1 MNEIVMLSLFIG
13 LLVFFFISGIP
24 VAFGLGLTSLVLML
38 LGVGPGVNPDII
50 ISRMFRGLDSFVLLC
65 VPLFIMGARIMNEAG
80 LTTRLFGFAN
90 QLVGRFKGGLAHVCV
105 IANMIMAGM
114 SGVATA
120 DAAGLGPIGLK
131 AMREAG
137 YEDGFSL
144 GLLGAAATIGPIIP
158 PSLPLVIFA
167 ILAGVSA
174 GKLLIAG
181 ILPGVLIGICLM
193 AMVYVVALRRNF
205 PMGERPTWATFRR
218 SFCEAGPALL
228 TPLILVGGIV
238 SGIFTVTEAA
248 GIATLYSLALGFAY
262 RTFTWRM
269 FWSISRATMLD
280 SATIMLII
288 ATAQVYGFLA
298 VSTGLP
304 VILAEKLLA
313 ISKNPLAIL
322 MIINVILLI
331 VGCFLETIASLTL
344 LTPIFMPIVKQVGID
359 PVQFGIVM
367 VFNLMIGLLT
377 PPFGAVLFVLNKVTG
392 VDLATVIRGVVPF
405 YIPLLAALLIM
416 TLVPSVSTLLVG
428 LLFGK

>member
-1 MNEIVMLSLFIG
+1 MNELVLLMLFIG

-38 LGVGPGVNPDII
+38 LGVGPGLNPDII
-50 ISRMFRGLDSFVLLC
+50 ISRMFRGIDSFVLLC
-65 VPLFIMGARIMNEAG
+65 IPLFIMGARIMNEAG

-120 DAAGLGPIGLK
+120 DAAGLGPIGHK
-131 AMREAG
+131 AMKQAG
-137 YEDGFSL
+137 YSDGFSL

-181 ILPGVLIGICLM
+181 ILPGILIGLCLM
-193 AMVYVVALRRNF
+193 AMVYVVARRRNF
-205 PMGERPTWATFRR
+205 PMGERATWVSFRR
-218 SFCEAGPALL
+218 SIREGGPALL
-228 TPLILVGGIV
+228 TPLVLVGGIV

-248 GIATLYSLALGFAY
+248 GVATLYSLILGFLY
-262 RTFTWRM
+262 RSFTWKM
-269 FWSISRATMLD
+269 FWDLSRATMID

-298 VSTGLP
+298 VTSGLP
-304 VILAEKLLA
+304 VILAEKLLG
-313 ISKNPLAIL
+313 ISRDPLVIL
-322 MIINVILLI
+322 MIINGILLI

-359 PVQFGIVM
+359 PVHFGIVM

-377 PPFGAVLFVLNKVTG
+377 PPFGAVLFVLNKCTG
-392 VDLATVIRGVVPF
+392 VDLATIIRGVVPF
-405 YIPLLAALLIM
+405 YIPLVTALVIM
-416 TLVPSVSTLLVG
+416 TVFPSVSMFLVG
-428 LLFGK
+428 LLFVR

>member
-181 ILPGVLIGICLM
+181 ILPGILIGVCLM
-193 AMVYVVALRRNF
+193 AMVYVVALRRHF

-269 FWSISRATMLD
+269 FWNISRATMLD

-313 ISKNPLAIL
+313 ISQNPLAIL

-392 VDLATVIRGVVPF
+392 VDLVTVIRGVVPF

>member
-1 MNEIVMLSLFIG
+1 
-13 LLVFFFISGIP
+13 
-24 VAFGLGLTSLVLML
+24 
-38 LGVGPGVNPDII
+38 
-50 ISRMFRGLDSFVLLC
+50 
-65 VPLFIMGARIMNEAG
+65 
-80 LTTRLFGFAN
+80 
-90 QLVGRFKGGLAHVCV
+90 
-105 IANMIMAGM
+105 
-114 SGVATA
+114 
-120 DAAGLGPIGLK
+120 
-131 AMREAG
+131 
-137 YEDGFSL
+137 
-144 GLLGAAATIGPIIP
+144 
-158 PSLPLVIFA
+158 
-167 ILAGVSA
+167 
-174 GKLLIAG
+174 
-181 ILPGVLIGICLM
+181 M
-193 AMVYVVALRRNF
+193 AMVYVVALRRHF

-269 FWSISRATMLD
+269 FWNISRATMLD

-313 ISKNPLAIL
+313 ISQNPLAIL

-377 PPFGAVLFVLNKVTG
+377 PPFGAVLFVLEQG
-392 VDLATVIRGVVPF
+392 HRGRSRYGDPWRGAFLHPAARSPPYHDACPQREHAAGRASIWQVGGRAARRTLVLPGSCTEPK
-405 YIPLLAALLIM
+405 YAALSVISRRH
-416 TLVPSVSTLLVG
+416 TPRHAPSSDRPLG
-428 LLFGK
+428 LAGHRPRDRSCYVIDIPARFGV

>member
-1 MNEIVMLSLFIG
+1 
-13 LLVFFFISGIP
+13 
-24 VAFGLGLTSLVLML
+24 
-38 LGVGPGVNPDII
+38 
-50 ISRMFRGLDSFVLLC
+50 
-65 VPLFIMGARIMNEAG
+65 
-80 LTTRLFGFAN
+80 
-90 QLVGRFKGGLAHVCV
+90 
-105 IANMIMAGM
+105 
-114 SGVATA
+114 
-120 DAAGLGPIGLK
+120 
-131 AMREAG
+131 
-137 YEDGFSL
+137 
-144 GLLGAAATIGPIIP
+144 
-158 PSLPLVIFA
+158 
-167 ILAGVSA
+167 
-174 GKLLIAG
+174 
-181 ILPGVLIGICLM
+181 
-193 AMVYVVALRRNF
+193 
-205 PMGERPTWATFRR
+205 
-218 SFCEAGPALL
+218 
-228 TPLILVGGIV
+228 
-238 SGIFTVTEAA
+238 
-248 GIATLYSLALGFAY
+248 
-262 RTFTWRM
+262 
-269 FWSISRATMLD
+269 MLD

-313 ISKNPLAIL
+313 ISQNPLAIL

>member
-1 MNEIVMLSLFIG
+1 MNELVMLMLFIG
-13 LLVFFFISGIP
+13 ILVLFFISGIP
-24 VAFGLGLTSLVLML
+24 VAFGLGLTSLALMVL
-38 LGVGPGVNPDII
+38 GIGPGLNPDII
-50 ISRMFRGLDSFVLLC
+50 ISRMFRGIDSFVLLC

-80 LTTRLFGFAN
+80 LTTRLFDFAN
-90 QLVGRFKGGLAHVCV
+90 QLVGRFRGGLAHVCV

-120 DAAGLGPIGLK
+120 DAAGLGPIGHK
-131 AMREAG
+131 AMKQEG
-137 YEDGFSL
+137 YSDGFSL

-181 ILPGVLIGICLM
+181 ILPGILIGLCLM
-193 AMVYVVALRRNF
+193 AMVYIVAKRRNF
-205 PMGERPTWATFRR
+205 PMGERATWASFGR
-218 SFCEAGPALL
+218 SVCEAGPPLL

-248 GIATLYSLALGFAY
+248 GIAALYSLILGFLY
-262 RTFTWRM
+262 RTFTWKT
-269 FWSISRATMLD
+269 FWDLSRVTMID
-280 SATIMLII
+280 SAAIMLII

-304 VILAEKLLA
+304 VILAEKMLA
-313 ISKNPLAIL
+313 ISRDPLVIL
-322 MIINVILLI
+322 MIINGILLI

-344 LTPIFMPIVKQVGID
+344 LTPIFMPIIKQVGID
-359 PVQFGIVM
+359 PVHFGIVM

-377 PPFGAVLFVLNKVTG
+377 PPFGVVLFVLNKCTG
-392 VDLATVIRGVVPF
+392 VDLATIIRGVVPF
-405 YIPLLAALLIM
+405 YIPLLTALLIM
-416 TLVPSVSTLLVG
+416 TLFPSVSLFLVN
-428 LLFGK
+428 LLFVR